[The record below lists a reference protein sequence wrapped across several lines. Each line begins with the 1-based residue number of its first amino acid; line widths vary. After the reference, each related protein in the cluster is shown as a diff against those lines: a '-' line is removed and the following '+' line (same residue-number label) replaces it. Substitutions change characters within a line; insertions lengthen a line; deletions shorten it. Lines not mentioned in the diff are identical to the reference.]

1 MLRKPVYPSPYDY
14 DSDADYYEALD
25 EYHRLTS
32 EEYMA
37 EEIDRAYDEYKDRM
51 VMEEMERS
59 SKDQ

>member
-1 MLRKPVYPSPYDY
+1 MLRKPVYPNPYNFS
-14 DSDADYYEALD
+14 SDVDYYEALD

-51 VMEEMERS
+51 LME
-59 SKDQ
+59 KQD